1 MNSESKRQNNKFK
14 LQNFRV
20 FDTIGAEFEIA
31 PITILTGCN
40 SSGKSTAIKSM
51 MLFSD
56 LYRNLYEDYINGNP
70 VFLNQYELKFNEGK
84 HNLGTYLSTLSKY
97 SDSKEIAFGFSK
109 YSYFFMRMV
118 QVEFVMIMNE
128 GDFLKNGVI
137 KSIKISTTENE
148 IVYLEVVNQ
157 SLNYKINAIELKKH
171 LFEYY
176 KCYHNYNELA
186 TTLNRDKGIDDF
198 LNYRNSEDYGK
209 DDSFNHSNVEA
220 CLNAKHQIIKRDNVE
235 KLSSYLGQIDGR
247 FQSIF
252 YLPVLDWFGDAQK
265 ENVTELVNEKIKEL
279 KDDSKGFNIVV
290 DTVFEMIEDF
300 KSSEY
305 NTVKEYYLSIENK
318 ILTDFSDTLHYAYD
332 VGEEM
337 GMQDLLRMMDNCT
350 TFIKVLYRIYVK
362 DESRRANNLLHTESL
377 IKYAKTKEEKYYF
390 ALIKFCEKD
399 ADFDKRIIE
408 KLPDPVNENYEL
420 YYSPKEVN
428 AANLFL
434 SSFLQECLVNAPSFL
449 TNIEF
454 VDAVKA
460 NIQRMYTFKNQGTP
474 FNELIQNYLGGHK
487 RKAKNENHGYEIGT
501 FLRKWIKIFDIGDD
515 IKFELTPDNLGVH
528 IYIIKGEESLLL
540 ADEGYGFTQ
549 ILAIL
554 LQIELNIA
562 SNPYNYSHP
571 FISGS
576 EVRYKESTI
585 AIEEPEIN
593 LHPKFQSLLADLYM
607 DAYKK
612 YNIHFII
619 ETHSEYLVRKLQTL
633 VAKKELSP
641 EDISLHYIYPHDK
654 SKRPAGKPQVKK
666 IKINEDGR
674 LNDPFGSGFFDEA
687 DNLAMDLLKLKSLN

>member
-1 MNSESKRQNNKFK
+1 MNNKFK

-20 FDTIGAEFEIA
+20 FDNVGTEFEIA

-56 LYRNLYEDYINGNP
+56 LYGNLYEDYLNGNP
-70 VFLNQYELKFNEGK
+70 VFLNQYELKFNTGK

-97 SDSKEIAFGFSK
+97 SDSKEFVLGFSK
-109 YSYFFMRMV
+109 YSNFFMCMI
-118 QVEFVMIMNE
+118 QVEFVIKMNE
-128 GDFLKNGVI
+128 EDFLKNGVI
-137 KSIKISTTENE
+137 KSIKISTIENE
-148 IVYLEVVNQ
+148 IIYLEVVGQ
-157 SLNYKINAIELKKH
+157 SLNYRINALEVRKH

-176 KCYHNYNELA
+176 KCYQDYNQLA
-186 TTLNRDKGIDDF
+186 RTRGRVIGSDDI
-198 LNYRNSEDYGK
+198 LYYRNSEEYKK
-209 DDSFNHSNVEA
+209 DESFNHFNVDT
-220 CLNAKHQIIKRDNVE
+220 CINSDDQIIKRDNVE
-235 KLSSYLGQIDGR
+235 NMRSFLEQINGR

-252 YLPVLDWFGDAQK
+252 YLPILDWFGDAQK
-265 ENVTELVNEKIKEL
+265 ENITELVNGKINEFQNNS
-279 KDDSKGFNIVV
+279 DDFKLIVRIIY
-290 DTVFEMIEDF
+290 EMIEDF
-300 KSSEY
+300 KNSECK
-305 NTVKEYYLSIENK
+305 TVKEYYLSIENI
-318 ILTDFSDTLHYAYD
+318 ILTDFSETLHYAYE
-332 VGEEM
+332 VGKDM
-337 GMQDLLRMMDNCT
+337 SMQDVNRLMDNSSS
-350 TFIKVLYRIYVK
+350 FIRVLYKLFEK
-362 DESRRANNLLHTESL
+362 DEHSIICGIMDAEAFINS
-377 IKYAKTKEEKYYF
+377 AKTKEEKYYF
-390 ALIKFCEKD
+390 ALIKFCEND
-399 ADFDKRIIE
+399 PDFDNRIIE
-408 KLPDPVNENYEL
+408 KLPNLAYDNYEI

-434 SSFLQECLVNAPSFL
+434 SSFLQECLISAPSFL

-474 FNELIQNYLGGHK
+474 FNELIQNYLAGHK
-487 RKAKNENHGYEIGT
+487 KKSTNENMGYEIGT
-501 FLRKWIKIFDIGDD
+501 FLRKWINIFDIGDD
-515 IKFELTPDNLGVH
+515 VKFELSPDNLGVH

-562 SNPYNYSHP
+562 NNPYKYNHP
-571 FISGS
+571 FVSGS

-633 VAKKELSP
+633 VAKKELTP
-641 EDISLHYIYPHDK
+641 NEISIHYIYHHDK

-666 IKINEDGR
+666 IRIRDDGR
-674 LNDPFGSGFFDEA
+674 LSEPFGSGFFDEA
-687 DNLAMDLLKLKSLN
+687 DNLAMELLKLKSLN